1 MRGPRRLTG
10 RDGNEQACAET
21 IQVPTKSVAARI
33 EARIHVIRGERVML
47 DADLAVLYGVETKV
61 INRAVSR
68 NRGRFPADFMFR
80 LTVPESHNLKYQFG
94 TSSSSGHGGRRTLPY
109 VFTEQ
114 GVAML
119 SSVLRSERA
128 VAVNI
133 LIMRTFVQL
142 RRTLSETAELG
153 RRVDSIERGI
163 DTHDTLLGDILEA
176 LQALEQP
183 DPKRRHQIGFGPNA

>member
-1 MRGPRRLTG
+1 
-10 RDGNEQACAET
+10 
-21 IQVPTKSVAARI
+21 
-33 EARIHVIRGERVML
+33 
-47 DADLAVLYGVETKV
+47 
-61 INRAVSR
+61 
-68 NRGRFPADFMFR
+68 MFR

-94 TSSSSGHGGRRTLPY
+94 TSSLTGHGGRRKLPF

-142 RRTLSETAELG
+142 RRTLTVTTELG
-153 RRVDSIERGI
+153 HRVGDLERQMGV
-163 DTHDTLLGDILEA
+163 HGALLADVLRA
-176 LQALEQP
+176 LRALERPTPQ
-183 DPKRRHQIGFGPNA
+183 KRREIGFRPKP